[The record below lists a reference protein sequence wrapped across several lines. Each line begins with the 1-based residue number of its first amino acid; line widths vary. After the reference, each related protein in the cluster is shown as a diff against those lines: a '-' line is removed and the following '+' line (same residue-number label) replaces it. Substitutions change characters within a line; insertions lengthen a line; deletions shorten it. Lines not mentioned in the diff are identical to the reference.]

1 MRAEVVLT
9 EDTTYRFVRWEIVF
23 EGREV
28 QRLRA
33 LGGPL
38 VLKVGARDYVDN
50 AGKYFERAEVE
61 VPIYP
66 HAGRQ
71 NFGQAKF
78 TAFESRRTFVE
89 RFDQSK
95 VQDLYHIEIE
105 AEPAQKEILRL
116 DIAVQHARGM
126 RLGKRTTCLA
136 Q

>member
-1 MRAEVVLT
+1 MRAEVVLS

-28 QRLRA
+28 ERLRA

-38 VLKVGARDYVDN
+38 VLKLGARDYVDN

-78 TAFESRRTFVE
+78 TVFESRRIFVE
-89 RFDQSK
+89 QLQTGVTVDAATFAVTARPGS
-95 VQDLYHIEIE
+95 VPLEGHAIVRGV
-105 AEPAQKEILRL
+105 EPA
-116 DIAVQHARGM
+116 AVPTA
-126 RLGKRTTCLA
+126 
-136 Q
+136 

>member
-1 MRAEVVLT
+1 MRAEVVLS

-23 EGREV
+23 EGREI
-28 QRLRA
+28 QRLRT

-38 VLKVGARDYVDN
+38 QLKLGARDYVDN
-50 AGKYFERAEVE
+50 AGKYFEKTEVE

-89 RFDQSK
+89 HLQAGVTVDAATFAVTAPPGSVPLEGHTLVRG
-95 VQDLYHIEIE
+95 V
-105 AEPAQKEILRL
+105 EPAP
-116 DIAVQHARGM
+116 APTA
-126 RLGKRTTCLA
+126 
-136 Q
+136 